1 MYPKLIFDVD
11 YTLYNSKDIPKEEND
26 TEDITENF
34 YTLFTPKVQLIKLLQ
49 EYKGEIY
56 LFSNGNLCHVQEV
69 IDKTNLSSIFKKNH
83 IATLDNYLDRPKPY
97 VKAYKYVI
105 DSFNIKDD
113 DSVYFFEDNLDNLK
127 VAKHKYNWNTIF
139 IDEEKTTNKK
149 TSHYS
154 FVDYT
159 FKDALKSLKYLIP
172 KLHKKHSE
180 HSDPIIPST
189 NRNQTKNFPA
199 SKEAITTK
207 HMNTKAVT
215 PDNKRHNKTKK
226 NKKNKSNKSNTRRS
240 PFKHRK
246 HKKIRKSKN
255 NSSIIKQ
262 NRLRRLERLQENSD

>member
-34 YTLFTPKVQLIKLLQ
+34 YSLFTPKVHLIKLLQ

-83 IATLDNYLDRPKPY
+83 IATLDNYLNRPKPY

-105 DSFNIKDD
+105 DTFNIKDD
-113 DSVYFFEDNLDNLK
+113 DIVYFFEDNLDNLK
-127 VAKHKYNWNTIF
+127 IATQKYNWKTIF

-149 TSHYS
+149 KSHYS
-154 FVDYT
+154 YVDYT
-159 FKDALKSLKYLIP
+159 FKDVIKSLKYLIP
-172 KLHKKHSE
+172 KLHKKYSE
-180 HSDPIIPST
+180 QNKKSPVLNETINSSDT
-189 NRNQTKNFPA
+189 NNDINNTH
-199 SKEAITTK
+199 TTK
-207 HMNTKAVT
+207 RMNTQKGA
-215 PDNKRHNKTKK
+215 PKNKHYKKTKK
-226 NKKNKSNKSNTRRS
+226 KKYNTRRS

-246 HKKIRKSKN
+246 HKKNRKSKN
-255 NSSIIKQ
+255 NISIIKQ